1 MAAPDLTAHHGK
13 VVGTSEEREYLM
25 VCGFT
30 GDSACYQISPLNGH
44 LVWTPVMAE
53 EEDLDMS
60 MLEYVH
66 SYTNMIKD
74 GVTSMWMN
82 KSTGEYQFLWSP
94 MNRKSPD
101 VGFDQ
106 MAGWYKDSVPTLT
119 TDFPSLGSYAHL
131 SCLAQH
137 PLSDGYPSMVTLS
150 GGYNGSD
157 SLSNLLVMSNVGEGD
172 WQWHTNS
179 LDIGQPRS
187 EHSCIS
193 FDLLGESGVL
203 LAGGFSING
212 GGIVPS
218 SLSSLVFMF
227 AENGNHDDL
236 SNMFTGMAEM
246 VKARAGFGLA
256 NWGEEGLVALGG
268 KNYGIFPGVT
278 GSYRLMDTVE
288 IWDKNEDSWSVREE
302 WRMGAPR
309 AAFGIV
315 AKGDTSEVHGS
326 EYCNM

>member
-1 MAAPDLTAHHGK
+1 M
-13 VVGTSEEREYLM
+13 
-25 VCGFT
+25 
-30 GDSACYQISPLNGH
+30 
-44 LVWTPVMAE
+44 
-53 EEDLDMS
+53 
-60 MLEYVH
+60 
-66 SYTNMIKD
+66 
-74 GVTSMWMN
+74 
-82 KSTGEYQFLWSP
+82 
-94 MNRKSPD
+94 
-101 VGFDQ
+101 
-106 MAGWYKDSVPTLT
+106 
-119 TDFPSLGSYAHL
+119 
-131 SCLAQH
+131 
-137 PLSDGYPSMVTLS
+137 TLS

-157 SLSNLLVMSNVGEGD
+157 SLSILLVMSNVGEGD

-246 VKARAGFGLA
+246 VEARAGFGLA

-302 WRMGAPR
+302 WRMEAPR

-315 AKGDTSEVHGS
+315 AKGDTSAVHG
-326 EYCNM
+326 